1 MKSAE
6 LAAALLL
13 ALTAP
18 ALAVVLPAS
27 IAQPAVR
34 VAPRCALA
42 EKAKTKLTSQHCAS
56 IATFLNENFEA
67 ELLEWTLA
75 KTEVGKTSRG
85 KNMFS
90 GGSWKPRRSVVE
102 ALDGEK
108 LTLRVDVAVRGK
120 PDEEVITELPFDARA
135 ASLEELQWKLIE
147 LSTALGQHTATASL
161 LAMPDTFDDYSLPD
175 DMWLNDTPNQHSVRQ
190 MIYGDVTEGLLAA
203 IADEGCSRRM
213 SVWCTPPELNME
225 MDSYRVGT
233 LLELVREL
241 GLALANQG
249 KKVRICV
256 QGSMGEGAFSGM
268 PRVLSGVRKV
278 MTMMDWGD
286 GNKIL
291 GPRYTDPDPDND
303 AEGAVRFGAV
313 GAAEVVD
320 DDDVLLVLAPQSMVG
335 ASIHEPLSEMAEAAG
350 DRPFVIVNALL
361 QDKMSAAG
369 VMSYR
374 GRGDRIAFAES
385 FKPVYHFRLLYS
397 GTTFMYPILGA
408 LRMSHAGTFPSD
420 EQPYIVYSRVTTAD
434 GAHER
439 YLPVDV
445 SQGEPSPET
454 LTKVV
459 PRVVRKMQ
467 VDKDGTMTFFGTAG
481 DGR

>member
-27 IAQPAVR
+27 ITQPALR

-85 KNMFS
+85 RNMFS

-120 PDEEVITELPFDARA
+120 PDEEVVTELPFDARA

-213 SVWCTPPELNME
+213 S
-225 MDSYRVGT
+225 
-233 LLELVREL
+233 
-241 GLALANQG
+241 AN
-249 KKVRICV
+249 
-256 QGSMGEGAFSGM
+256 S
-268 PRVLSGVRKV
+268 
-278 MTMMDWGD
+278 
-286 GNKIL
+286 
-291 GPRYTDPDPDND
+291 
-303 AEGAVRFGAV
+303 
-313 GAAEVVD
+313 
-320 DDDVLLVLAPQSMVG
+320 
-335 ASIHEPLSEMAEAAG
+335 
-350 DRPFVIVNALL
+350 
-361 QDKMSAAG
+361 
-369 VMSYR
+369 
-374 GRGDRIAFAES
+374 
-385 FKPVYHFRLLYS
+385 
-397 GTTFMYPILGA
+397 
-408 LRMSHAGTFPSD
+408 PSC
-420 EQPYIVYSRVTTAD
+420 R
-434 GAHER
+434 
-439 YLPVDV
+439 
-445 SQGEPSPET
+445 
-454 LTKVV
+454 
-459 PRVVRKMQ
+459 
-467 VDKDGTMTFFGTAG
+467 
-481 DGR
+481 